1 MSQDVFGLSKA
12 KTGRPAPFLLPK
24 KLLRLV
30 VGGWTGGTGSGDIG
44 TSVTNTV
51 AQTTNSYCIADI
63 TIEKCSHLEK
73 GLYVGGLT
81 GLVKKPGSSNNFDT
95 FYHKGTLKVQQAPG
109 AAGYLFGDMVKDGIY
124 QQAYYHGPSA
134 AASELTG
141 RLAGNSTFE
150 AAVEEG
156 FQPYQGEAPL
166 QFGQSKTY
174 TVKEL
179 VPEGYEASYV
189 TAGGH
194 TIITNTRTKQPDTAE
209 IVPPK
214 TGDSFGLYTV
224 IALLF
229 LSLGAL
235 LTLAASRKSRS

>member
-1 MSQDVFGLSKA
+1 MPYCVAESG
-12 KTGRPAPFLLPK
+12 FLPPK
-24 KLLRLV
+24 NLLRQKV
-30 VGGWTGGTGSGDIG
+30 IVGKGPAEQIFAHA
-44 TSVTNTV
+44 V
-51 AQTTNSYCIADI
+51 AVHFQRRVNGHGVAHEGKIA
-63 TIEKCSHLEK
+63 K
-73 GLYVGGLT
+73 GYPGFQRVDGNAAVG
-81 GLVKKPGSSNNFDT
+81 P
-95 FYHKGTLKVQQAPG
+95 QAPG
-109 AAGYLFGDMVKDGIY
+109 AVGYLFGDMVKDGIY

-214 TGDSFGLYTV
+214 TGDSFRLYTV

>member
-1 MSQDVFGLSKA
+1 M
-12 KTGRPAPFLLPK
+12 
-24 KLLRLV
+24 
-30 VGGWTGGTGSGDIG
+30 G

-51 AQTTNSYCIADI
+51 AQTTNSYCNADI

-109 AAGYLFGDMVKDGIY
+109 AVGYLFGDMVKDGIY

-189 TAGGH
+189 TAGDH

-209 IVPPK
+209 IVPLLWAVY
-214 TGDSFGLYTV
+214 GDRAAVPQPWRTSDAGSVPEIPELIQWKRAVLRGGSFL
-224 IALLF
+224 
-229 LSLGAL
+229 
-235 LTLAASRKSRS
+235 

>member
-1 MSQDVFGLSKA
+1 MPQDVFGLSKA

-30 VGGWTGGTGSGDIG
+30 VGGWTGGTGSDDMG

-150 AAVEEG
+150 AG
-156 FQPYQGEAPL
+156 G
-166 QFGQSKTY
+166 GGR
-174 TVKEL
+174 
-179 VPEGYEASYV
+179 VP
-189 TAGGH
+189 T
-194 TIITNTRTKQPDTAE
+194 
-209 IVPPK
+209 
-214 TGDSFGLYTV
+214 
-224 IALLF
+224 
-229 LSLGAL
+229 LSGRS
-235 LTLAASRKSRS
+235 AASVRSVENLHRKRTGSRRVRSQLRHGWGPYHYHQYQDQAAGHG

>member
-1 MSQDVFGLSKA
+1 M
-12 KTGRPAPFLLPK
+12 LPK

-30 VGGWTGGTGSGDIG
+30 VGGWTGGTGSDDMG

-109 AAGYLFGDMVKDGIY
+109 AVGYLFGDMVKDGIY

-194 TIITNTRTKQPDTAE
+194 TIITNTRTKQPDTSE

>member
-1 MSQDVFGLSKA
+1 MQPS
-12 KTGRPAPFLLPK
+12 
-24 KLLRLV
+24 
-30 VGGWTGGTGSGDIG
+30 
-44 TSVTNTV
+44 
-51 AQTTNSYCIADI
+51 
-63 TIEKCSHLEK
+63 EK

-109 AAGYLFGDMVKDGIY
+109 AVGYLFGDMVKDGIY

-235 LTLAASRKSRS
+235 LTLAASRKFRS

>member
-1 MSQDVFGLSKA
+1 MQPSGKRAVR
-12 KTGRPAPFLLPK
+12 GR
-24 KLLRLV
+24 
-30 VGGWTGGTGSGDIG
+30 
-44 TSVTNTV
+44 
-51 AQTTNSYCIADI
+51 
-63 TIEKCSHLEK
+63 
-73 GLYVGGLT
+73 GGLT

-95 FYHKGTLKVQQAPG
+95 FYQKGTLKVQQAPG
-109 AAGYLFGDMVKDGIY
+109 AVGYLFGDMVKDGIY

-189 TAGGH
+189 TAGDIPLSPIPGPSSR
-194 TIITNTRTKQPDTAE
+194 TRLKSYRPRLA
-209 IVPPK
+209 IP
-214 TGDSFGLYTV
+214 
-224 IALLF
+224 
-229 LSLGAL
+229 LGCI
-235 LTLAASRKSRS
+235 R

>member
-30 VGGWTGGTGSGDIG
+30 VGGWTGGTG
-44 TSVTNTV
+44 
-51 AQTTNSYCIADI
+51 
-63 TIEKCSHLEK
+63 
-73 GLYVGGLT
+73 
-81 GLVKKPGSSNNFDT
+81 
-95 FYHKGTLKVQQAPG
+95 
-109 AAGYLFGDMVKDGIY
+109 
-124 QQAYYHGPSA
+124 
-134 AASELTG
+134 SELTG

-194 TIITNTRTKQPDTAE
+194 TIITNIRTKQPDTAE

>member
-30 VGGWTGGTGSGDIG
+30 VGGWTGGTGSDDMG

-109 AAGYLFGDMVKDGIY
+109 AVGYLFGDMVKDGIY

-150 AAVEEG
+150 AAVEER
-156 FQPYQGEAPL
+156 F
-166 QFGQSKTY
+166 
-174 TVKEL
+174 
-179 VPEGYEASYV
+179 
-189 TAGGH
+189 
-194 TIITNTRTKQPDTAE
+194 
-209 IVPPK
+209 
-214 TGDSFGLYTV
+214 
-224 IALLF
+224 
-229 LSLGAL
+229 
-235 LTLAASRKSRS
+235 